1 MSTDNLQ
8 VTRFSVFYC
17 NKLCFT
23 SVGDDTLINEG
34 KFLAYIHMSQKNNTA
49 YEEQPV
55 YFFLSKFE
63 FSFLKCT
70 INYLIIH

>member
-8 VTRFSVFYC
+8 VTRLSVFYC

-34 KFLAYIHMSQKNNTA
+34 KFLAYIHMSQKNNAA

-55 YFFLSKFE
+55 YFFFFYQNLNFH
-63 FSFLKCT
+63 FLNAPST
-70 INYLIIH
+70 I

>member
-1 MSTDNLQ
+1 MVTSTSKMITTIIKRVSTDNLQ

-34 KFLAYIHMSQKNNTA
+34 KFLAYIHMSQKNNAA

-55 YFFLSKFE
+55 YFFLIK
-63 FSFLKCT
+63 
-70 INYLIIH
+70 I